1 MIQFLKGVCTVRS
14 KKEAKRGEYFINLV
28 QITLID
34 VFMTTQISNTA
45 TITRTTTTASTTTTT
60 TTITTTIWLSN
71 FIQPI
76 HSFIRYFTIQFNF

>member
-60 TTITTTIWLSN
+60 TTTTIWLSN
-71 FIQPI
+71 LIQPI

>member
-60 TTITTTIWLSN
+60 TTAFTTATTTTTTTTTTIWLSH

-76 HSFIRYFTIQFNF
+76 HI

>member
-60 TTITTTIWLSN
+60 IWLSN